1 MTCSLRLVPLALA
14 LAGCVAVTVNVTFP
28 QESIDRAASSIEDLV
43 RTPKEP
49 PAAPPASPRDS
60 LRAPSSRRWLR
71 WPGPSA
77 AEAQPLPELKIHT
90 PEVMAVIASRRARWG
105 ELSAAMARGCVG
117 ENNRGLVEARPAP
130 DCPPNVADLAAAE
143 NRDRLAL
150 YRTLVEQNNMPSG
163 DLARVQAGF
172 ARENRARAPAGA
184 WVQDDGGAWTR
195 K

>member
-1 MTCSLRLVPLALA
+1 MRSLRIASLTLALT
-14 LAGCVAVTVNVTFP
+14 GCVAVTVNVTFP
-28 QESIDRAASSIEDLV
+28 QESIDQAAASIEDLV

-49 PAAPPASPRDS
+49 PPARPAPPRGSRP
-60 LRAPSSRRWLR
+60 APADRWSGWLQ
-71 WPGPSA
+71 PPA
-77 AEAQPLPELKIHT
+77 AEAQPLPELKIRT

-105 ELSAAMARGCVG
+105 ELSAAMASGCVG
-117 ENNRGLVEARPAP
+117 ETNQGLVEVRPAP
-130 DCPPNVADLAAAE
+130 DCPANVADLVAAE
-143 NRDRLAL
+143 NRDRLTL
-150 YRTLVEQNNMPSG
+150 YRTLVEQNNMPPG

>member
-1 MTCSLRLVPLALA
+1 MTRSLRLAALVLALT
-14 LAGCVAVTVNVTFP
+14 GCVAVTINVTFP
-28 QESIDRAASSIEDLV
+28 QESIDQAASSIEDLV

-49 PAAPPASPRDS
+49 PAAPPAPPRGS
-60 LRAPSSRRWLR
+60 QPAPPTARRWL
-71 WPGPSA
+71 GPAA
-77 AEAQPLPELKIHT
+77 AEAQPLPELKIRT

-105 ELSAAMARGCVG
+105 ELSAALARGCAG
-117 ENNRGLVEARPAP
+117 ENNQGLVEARPAP
-130 DCPPNVADLAAAE
+130 GCPPNLADLVAAE
-143 NRDRLAL
+143 NRDRMTL
-150 YRTLVEQNNMPSG
+150 YRTLVEQNNMPPG